1 MLCAFCSN
9 IAGENTYTKTPV
21 SEELLIMRDKYPN
34 IKEMARNY
42 RDYEEDEY
50 NPKEYYK
57 LKLLITLNG
66 KEYVTDDVQI
76 YLREND
82 KKQGIEW
89 AVSERTELF
98 LQYDKWYQLY
108 VTHPEYG
115 VINISIFTYLPPQPG
130 NYVLPVDLKKGNE
143 KEKAGS
149 LKYDHRV
156 NEMVFF
162 KKNMPS

>member
-89 AVSERTELF
+89 SKEDDEQFKKPIVSK
-98 LQYDKWYQLY
+98 Y
-108 VTHPEYG
+108 
-115 VINISIFTYLPPQPG
+115 
-130 NYVLPVDLKKGNE
+130 E
-143 KEKAGS
+143 KESSSYYSTARLWDDGIIDPADTRQVLGLALSASMNAHLPDTKFG
-149 LKYDHRV
+149 
-156 NEMVFF
+156 VFR
-162 KKNMPS
+162 M